1 MHSDLISKIEKARHY
16 ATQPERIA
24 IQTLTATFRG
34 GNNDH
39 VITVDAGVWRCDCD
53 FGRVGVAVDHDR
65 FRLAGYQQRDA
76 YWNAD
81 NASCKCHLCRSQQR
95 RGCGAY
101 ISLSDHG

>member
-39 VITVDAGVWRCDCD
+39 LITVDAGVWRCDCD
-53 FGRVGVAVDHDR
+53 F
-65 FRLAGYQQRDA
+65 FRGHGTCAHVMAIQKVL
-76 YWNAD
+76 
-81 NASCKCHLCRSQQR
+81 SPM
-95 RGCGAY
+95 
-101 ISLSDHG
+101 LSDQARSAVNPLDDDTIASQLA